1 MIRAEDAFVSIADNS
16 RENVLPAS
24 LQLIGTK
31 SLFDPGSP
39 LVGNL

>member
-1 MIRAEDAFVSIADNS
+1 MIFAGDAFMFIAANS
-16 RENVLPAS
+16 LENVLPAS

-31 SLFDPGSP
+31 SLFDPGMP